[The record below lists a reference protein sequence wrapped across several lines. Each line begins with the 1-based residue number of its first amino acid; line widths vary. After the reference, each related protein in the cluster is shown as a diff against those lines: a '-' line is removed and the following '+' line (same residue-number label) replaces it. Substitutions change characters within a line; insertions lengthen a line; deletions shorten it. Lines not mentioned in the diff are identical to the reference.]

1 MFPQRECLIKIFSLL
16 IFDSYVGFSTHVE
29 MIVLLS
35 KLHSDQHIEIEL
47 KMDELDLIVA
57 ESKAAYEEIKDYI
70 LAHRGL
76 KVSSLYIAQIK
87 EKCGIIKRVNY
98 NLSKSKNS
106 KHPKCPSE
114 KEVVIREALEH
125 FRMI

>member
-16 IFDSYVGFSTHVE
+16 VFDSYVGFSTHVE
-29 MIVLLS
+29 TVILLS

-57 ESKAAYEEIKDYI
+57 ESKATYEEIKNYI

-76 KVSSLYIAQIK
+76 KVSSLYIAQVK
-87 EKCGIIKRVNY
+87 EKCGIIERVNY

-106 KHPKCPSE
+106 KQPKCPS
-114 KEVVIREALEH
+114 
-125 FRMI
+125 